1 LQGALCVPPSFSSLA
16 VSGARGAPY
25 HFFVDELGRV
35 EMFGNA
41 TIRAALKLTAMDDKE
56 PLPHPGVYFGA
67 YPYQQEQDKG
77 RLEAFLAGLAGS
89 VAKPEA
95 AHTKHW
101 LRFTRR
107 IEAMDKPLSQLSEP
121 GFDNWI
127 LDIKKKL
134 HQKGLSEEITAR
146 AFATIREAAGRTT
159 GMKHFDSQI
168 IGGWVMLQGMI
179 AEMQTGEGKTL
190 TATLPA
196 GCAAMAGMPV
206 HVVTVNDYLVERDA
220 KLMQPV
226 YERLGLTVGY
236 VIEGMEQDERKQ
248 AYQCDITY
256 CTSKQLAFDYLRD
269 RLILK
274 NFNSSLEFKLES
286 LYTSKPASEQL
297 LLRGLNYVL
306 VDEADSVFI
315 DEARTPLILSCKTD
329 NTQQEAVHR
338 EAVWL
343 ARQLKGE
350 KDYTIDEKARHVE
363 LTQFGKDYLTELAD
377 LMHGVWQG
385 VRRRNALVQQALTAL
400 HLYERD
406 VHYMVD
412 DGRISIIDENT
423 GRAMPDRSWEAGL
436 HQMIEEKE
444 GCEQTGQ
451 TETLARI
458 SYQTF
463 FKRYIRL
470 SGMTGTAKEV
480 RKELNKVYALEVVT
494 IPTNKPVQRII
505 RPEVI
510 YRDRDSKWRAIIDSI
525 RLEHGKGRP
534 VLVGTRT
541 LKDSELLSEMLTQA
555 GLQHQVLNAKQD
567 REEADIIARAGQ
579 CSQITVATNMAGRG
593 TDIKLDQA
601 SLDAGGLHVISCE
614 KNISARIDRQLA
626 GRCGRQGD
634 PGSYEA
640 ILSLEDD
647 FIAMRLGGMAK
658 VIAQFTD
665 GTHMVRPQWLGRRM
679 MALTQMMSEYYF
691 RQIRN
696 AMMKVDKQRDA
707 MLAFSGKSE

>member
-1 LQGALCVPPSFSSLA
+1 MLASTAIKTRLAL
-16 VSGARGAPY
+16 
-25 HFFVDELGRV
+25 
-35 EMFGNA
+35 FGEQES
-41 TIRAALKLTAMDDKE
+41 E

-67 YPYQQEQDKG
+67 YPYRKEQEKG
-77 RLEAFLAGLAGS
+77 KLEEFLAGINVFS
-89 VAKPEA
+89 SKPEA
-95 AHTKHW
+95 ARKKHW
-101 LRFTRR
+101 KKFTQRVHA
-107 IEAMDKPLSQLSEP
+107 IDKPLSKMSER
-121 GFDNWI
+121 GLDSWI
-127 LDIKKKL
+127 LDIKRKL
-134 HQKGLSEEITAR
+134 RSKGLSEEITAR
-146 AFATIREAAGRTT
+146 AFATIREVAGRQL
-159 GMKHFDSQI
+159 GMKHFDSQL

-196 GCAAMAGMPV
+196 SCAAMAGMPV

-220 KLMQPV
+220 RLMQPV

-236 VIEGMEQDERKQ
+236 VIEGMEQDERKL
-248 AYQCDITY
+248 AYNCDITY

-269 RLILK
+269 RMILK
-274 NFNSSLEFKLES
+274 KFHSSLEFKLES
-286 LYTSKPASEQL
+286 LYSAKPTSEQL
-297 LLRGLNYVL
+297 LLRGLNYVI

-338 EAVWL
+338 EAIWL
-343 ARQLKGE
+343 ARQLQGKN
-350 KDYTIDEKARHVE
+350 YYSIDEKARHIE
-363 LTQFGKDYLTELAD
+363 LTQFGKDYLTELASS
-377 LMHGVWQG
+377 MRGVWRG
-385 VRRRNALVQQALTAL
+385 SRRRNALVQQALTAL

-412 DGRISIIDENT
+412 DGAISIIDENT
-423 GRAMPDRSWEAGL
+423 GRTMPDRSWEAGL

-480 RKELNKVYALEVVT
+480 RKELNKVYDIEIVT
-494 IPTNKPVQRII
+494 VPTNKPVQRII
-505 RPEVI
+505 RPEYI
-510 YRDRDSKWRAIIDSI
+510 YTELEAKWRAIINSV
-525 RLEHGKGRP
+525 RLEHDNGRP

-541 LKDSELLSEMLTQA
+541 LKDSELLSELLTQA

-567 REEADIIARAGQ
+567 KEEAAIVARAGKRG
-579 CSQITVATNMAGRG
+579 QITVATNMAGRG
-593 TDIKLDQA
+593 TDIKLDA
-601 SLDAGGLHVISCE
+601 VSLEAGGLHVISCE
-614 KNISARIDRQLA
+614 KNSSARIDRQLA

-640 ILSLEDD
+640 ILSLEDA
-647 FIAMRLGGMAK
+647 FIAKRFGRMAK
-658 VIAQFTD
+658 VIAKFTD
-665 GTHMVRPQWLGRRM
+665 GNQTVRPQWLGRRM
-679 MALTQMMSEYYF
+679 MAFTQMMSEYYY

-696 AMMKVDKQRDA
+696 AMMKVDKKRDA
-707 MLAFSGKSE
+707 MLAFSGKAE

>member
-1 LQGALCVPPSFSSLA
+1 MLNAVIKSRMTLA
-16 VSGARGAPY
+16 
-25 HFFVDELGRV
+25 
-35 EMFGNA
+35 
-41 TIRAALKLTAMDDKE
+41 AAEDRE
-56 PLPHPGVYFGA
+56 PLPHPGVYYGA
-67 YPYQQEQDKG
+67 YPFRPEQDKSW
-77 RLEAFLAGLAGS
+77 LEEWLAGIS
-89 VAKPEA
+89 RRVAKPEA
-95 AHTKHW
+95 ADKKQW
-101 LRFTRR
+101 QRFTRR
-107 IEAMDKPLSQLSEP
+107 IAAMDAPLSKLSEP
-121 GFDNWI
+121 GLDNWI
-127 LDIKKKL
+127 IDIKRKL
-134 HQKGLSEEITAR
+134 HHKGLSEEISAR
-146 AFATIREAAGRTT
+146 AFATIREAAGRTLA
-159 GMKHFDSQI
+159 MKHFDSQL

-196 GCAAMAGMPV
+196 SCAAMAGMPV

-236 VIEGMEQDERKQ
+236 VVEGMEQDERKQ
-248 AYQCDITY
+248 AYNCDITY

-274 NFNSSLEFKLES
+274 KFHSSLEFKLES
-286 LYTSKPASEQL
+286 LYSSKPAGEQL
-297 LLRGLNYVL
+297 LLRGLNYVI

-329 NTQQEAVHR
+329 NTQQEAAHR
-338 EAVWL
+338 EAIWL
-343 ARQLKGE
+343 ARQLKDE
-350 KDYTIDEKARHVE
+350 KDYAIDQKARRIE
-363 LTQFGKDYLTELAD
+363 LTQYGKDNLTELAS
-377 LMHGVWQG
+377 LMGGVWKG

-412 DGRISIIDENT
+412 DGKINIIDENT
-423 GRAMPDRSWEAGL
+423 GRTMPDRSWEAGL

-451 TETLARI
+451 TETLART

-463 FKRYIRL
+463 FRRYCRL
-470 SGMTGTAKEV
+470 SGMTGTAQEV
-480 RKELNKVYALEVVT
+480 RAELGKVYGLDCVEV
-494 IPTNKPVQRII
+494 PTNRPVQRII
-505 RPEVI
+505 RPERI
-510 YRDRDSKWRAIIDSI
+510 FASSDAKWRAIIDSI
-525 RLEHGKGRP
+525 QREHALGRP

-541 LKDSELLSEMLTQA
+541 VKDSELLSEMLTNA
-555 GLQHQVLNAKQD
+555 GLPHQVLNAKQD
-567 REEADIIARAGQ
+567 KQEADIVARAGQ
-579 CSQITVATNMAGRG
+579 RGQITVATNMAGRG
-593 TDIKLDQA
+593 TDIKLDVGP
-601 SLDAGGLHVISCE
+601 LEAGGLHVISCE
-614 KNISARIDRQLA
+614 KNVSARIDRQLA

-647 FIAMRLGGMAK
+647 FIAQRFGGTAK
-658 VIAQFTD
+658 VLASLTD
-665 GTHMVRPQWLGRRM
+665 GTQRIRPQWLGRRL
-679 MALTQMMSEYYF
+679 MAFAQTASEYEY

-696 AMMKVDKQRDA
+696 AMTKADKKREA